1 MLQPRHKTQKDKDEA
16 GSDNWGGRRSY
27 SHGHTLSAVL
37 SLEDSRNLAPR
48 SDRSPKRQVAMGFFR
63 LSLVLT
69 LLVSV
74 QRAAADPMMLLSEL
88 VGCVDTRP

>member
-16 GSDNWGGRRSY
+16 GSDNWGGRSY
-27 SHGHTLSAVL
+27 GHTLSAVL